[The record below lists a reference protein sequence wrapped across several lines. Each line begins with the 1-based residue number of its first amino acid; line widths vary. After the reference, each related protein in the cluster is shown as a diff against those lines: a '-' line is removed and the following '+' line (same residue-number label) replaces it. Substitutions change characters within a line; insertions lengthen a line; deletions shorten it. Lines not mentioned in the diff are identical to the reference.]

1 MKSRAN
7 RIHNEKDVADY
18 LAQQERELNDEDFVD
33 DEPYYTFL
41 VCLTAK
47 ERTGSLMFD
56 TLSCDVEA
64 RSARDA
70 VAIAIL
76 QFQHEYDPDEGI
88 DDPTEW

>member
-7 RIHNEKDVADY
+7 RIHNERDVADY

-33 DEPYYTFL
+33 DEPYYNYI

-47 ERTGSLMFD
+47 EFTGSLLFD
-56 TLSCDVEA
+56 TLKWEGFA

-70 VAIAIL
+70 VALAIL

-88 DDPTEW
+88 DDPTQC